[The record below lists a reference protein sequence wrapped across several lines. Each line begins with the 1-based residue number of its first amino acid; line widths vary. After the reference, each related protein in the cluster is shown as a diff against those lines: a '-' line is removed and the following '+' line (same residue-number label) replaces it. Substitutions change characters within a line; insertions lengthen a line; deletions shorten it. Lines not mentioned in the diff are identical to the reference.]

1 MLVYM
6 LGTLIVVFSMNFP
19 MLLAGFIITGIAVGA
34 GVPALWT
41 YISETSDEGNR
52 AKNIGISQ
60 FSWSMGPVIIF
71 VAGTL
76 LAPLGLLG
84 NRILFAL
91 LTLIAFIAWL
101 LQRGLDESQEW
112 VEQKQKE
119 KEDM

>member
-1 MLVYM
+1 
-6 LGTLIVVFSMNFP
+6 
-19 MLLAGFIITGIAVGA
+19 
-34 GVPALWT
+34 
-41 YISETSDEGNR
+41 
-52 AKNIGISQ
+52 
-60 FSWSMGPVIIF
+60 MGPVIIF

-112 VEQKQKE
+112 VEQKQKR
-119 KEDM
+119 KGNRRKTSSI